1 MTTATNINTG
11 DSPPPPLPVSGDNPF
26 KTFIENEFFGRV
38 VRHTLI

>member
-1 MTTATNINTG
+1 MTTATDINTG
-11 DSPPPPLPVSGDNPF
+11 DSPPLPVSDGNPF